1 MKMCSKVDQTATLSP
16 QDNYFPEVLENC
28 KEICYN
34 VENAKA
40 KWRKPDEE
48 VRIMAVT
55 KTVPPE
61 KVNFA
66 VAQGFKLLGENRV
79 QEAEGKRAGWPAEN
93 KTPWHLI
100 GHLQRN
106 KARKALAIFSVIES
120 VDSLDLARMLD
131 RILAETNAVPYV
143 IYLEVN
149 MSGEASKSGMAPTDA
164 ERILDQIRDYCPHLS
179 VEGLMTI
186 GPNVDD
192 ADSVRRSF
200 VNLRELRERLRSS
213 AGLALPELSMGMSG
227 DFEAAIEEGS
237 TIVRV
242 GTAIFG
248 PRVYN

>member
-1 MKMCSKVDQTATLSP
+1 MVDI
-16 QDNYFPEVLENC
+16 
-28 KEICYN
+28 KRN
-34 VENAKA
+34 VEEIRSRMEAAAQRSGRNAG
-40 KWRKPDEE
+40 D
-48 VRIMAVT
+48 VRLMGVSKFHPLEMMKEASAFVD
-55 KTVPPE
+55 
-61 KVNFA
+61 
-66 VAQGFKLLGENRV
+66 LLGENRV

>member
-1 MKMCSKVDQTATLSP
+1 MVDI
-16 QDNYFPEVLENC
+16 
-28 KEICYN
+28 KRN
-34 VENAKA
+34 VEEIRSRMEAAAQRSGRNAG
-40 KWRKPDEE
+40 D
-48 VRIMAVT
+48 VRLMGVSKFHPLEMMKEASAFVD
-55 KTVPPE
+55 
-61 KVNFA
+61 
-66 VAQGFKLLGENRV
+66 LLGENRV

-93 KTPWHLI
+93 KTTWHLI

-200 VNLRELRERLRSS
+200 VNLRELREKLRSS

>member
-1 MKMCSKVDQTATLSP
+1 MVDI
-16 QDNYFPEVLENC
+16 
-28 KEICYN
+28 KRN
-34 VENAKA
+34 VEEIRSRMEAAAQRSGRNAG
-40 KWRKPDEE
+40 D
-48 VRIMAVT
+48 VRLMGVSKFHPLEMMKEASAFVD
-55 KTVPPE
+55 
-61 KVNFA
+61 
-66 VAQGFKLLGENRV
+66 LLGENRV

-131 RILAETNAVPYV
+131 RILVETHAVPYV

>member
-1 MKMCSKVDQTATLSP
+1 MVDI
-16 QDNYFPEVLENC
+16 
-28 KEICYN
+28 KRN
-34 VENAKA
+34 VEEIRSRMEAAAQRSGRNAG
-40 KWRKPDEE
+40 D
-48 VRIMAVT
+48 VRLMGVSKFHPLEMMKEASALVD
-55 KTVPPE
+55 
-61 KVNFA
+61 
-66 VAQGFKLLGENRV
+66 LLGENRV

>member
-1 MKMCSKVDQTATLSP
+1 MVDI
-16 QDNYFPEVLENC
+16 
-28 KEICYN
+28 KRN
-34 VENAKA
+34 VEEIRSRMEAAAQRSGRNAG
-40 KWRKPDEE
+40 D
-48 VRIMAVT
+48 VRLMGVSKFHPLEMMKEASAFVD
-55 KTVPPE
+55 
-61 KVNFA
+61 
-66 VAQGFKLLGENRV
+66 LLGENRV

-200 VNLRELRERLRSS
+200 VNLRELREKLRSS

>member
-1 MKMCSKVDQTATLSP
+1 MVDI
-16 QDNYFPEVLENC
+16 
-28 KEICYN
+28 KRN
-34 VENAKA
+34 VEEIRSRMEAAAQRSGRNAG
-40 KWRKPDEE
+40 D
-48 VRIMAVT
+48 VRLMGVSKFHPLEMMKEASAFVD
-55 KTVPPE
+55 
-61 KVNFA
+61 
-66 VAQGFKLLGENRV
+66 LLGENRV

-131 RILAETNAVPYV
+131 RILAETNSVPYV